1 MEHREF
7 ALIDVAIAGGLFL
20 GMLLF
25 LEMGRRMG
33 IRQVAKRGTAARS
46 GVGVVDGT
54 VYGLLGLLLGFAF
67 SGAAARFDKRREL
80 VVHQVNAMS
89 TAWMRLDLMQP
100 ERQVG
105 ARPEFRRYTDALLAA
120 YANAPGSEGEVRE
133 RDRLRQAQTEL
144 WSQSVAASLAPGGD
158 PARIAL
164 LPALNE
170 MFDAVDAEQLAQRI
184 HPPQIIYV
192 MLGLT
197 ALAAA
202 LFGGFAL
209 SNGPSRNWM
218 YSIGVAGTISVALFV
233 ILELES
239 PRLGLIRVDGID
251 RALHELRAT
260 MEPTLPASSMR

>member
-1 MEHREF
+1 MDHLEF
-7 ALIDVAIAGGLFL
+7 ALIDVGAAVGLFL
-20 GMLLF
+20 AMLLF
-25 LEMGRRMG
+25 LEIGRRLG
-33 IRQVAKRGTAARS
+33 IRKVAKRGAGARS

-67 SGAAARFDKRREL
+67 SGAAGRFDKRREL
-80 VVHQVNAMS
+80 VVDQVNAMS
-89 TAWMRLDLMQP
+89 TAWMRLDLLQP
-100 ERQVG
+100 ERQAG
-105 ARPEFRRYTDALLAA
+105 ARPEFRRYADALLAV
-120 YANAPGSEGEVRE
+120 YANPPGSEEEQRE
-133 RDRLRQAQTEL
+133 RVRLTQAQNEL

-170 MFDAVDAEQLAQRI
+170 MFDAVDAEKLAQRI
-184 HPPQIIYV
+184 HPPQVIYV

-209 SNGPSRNWM
+209 SNGPRNWM
-218 YSIGVAGTISVALFV
+218 YSVGVALTISVAIFV

-239 PRLGLIRVDGID
+239 PRLGLIRID
-251 RALHELRAT
+251 AIDSALGEVRAT
-260 MEPTLPASSMR
+260 MEPPYPASTMR